1 MQPIKRRHPLSP
13 DRVIARTARFKP
25 LLRLSGG
32 LVIIAGFTL
41 AAAPTQPVAERLQ
54 AHRLEVVNQDGQIVF
69 VVQGTAQGGR
79 MEVKNNEGAIV
90 FSAGTGSGDAQQAG
104 LWEQTV
110 YEFAALRRDLTRQ
123 RQEFQLLTRQFQEG
137 ERDNQRL
144 RHLMQRNIPAAT
156 QSHDLLRH
164 ERALDSLERRMQQ
177 LDSKVNRLERR

>member
-1 MQPIKRRHPLSP
+1 
-13 DRVIARTARFKP
+13 
-25 LLRLSGG
+25 
-32 LVIIAGFTL
+32 
-41 AAAPTQPVAERLQ
+41 
-54 AHRLEVVNQDGQIVF
+54 
-69 VVQGTAQGGR
+69 

-90 FSAGTGSGDAQQAG
+90 FSAGTVSHDAQQAG

-123 RQEFQLLTRQFQEG
+123 RQEFQMLTRQFQEG